1 MMRVTILLLAG
12 AIACASGIAQ
22 AQSQASFS
30 WTVWDLQGREL
41 DYGDFSLTPVVEGD
55 KVVGYEV
62 DPLDRPISVST
73 LQNGQLVRE
82 ATIESVSGFG
92 LWDPSFIYGIA
103 VTDLGAPSI
112 FGFTLT
118 VPLIPT
124 VAPNPQI
131 KASVAGTLTDLTG
144 DGGSLTPYSLSPLA
158 PASDLQMVRLNP
170 GSVDPGVDGGPAAAL
185 AASGVSGTFLAY
197 AAPGQAAY
205 YMPGP
210 TAAATLTGPAGSYT
224 GMVITNIFRLSGGGD
239 AFSANG
245 FVEVS
250 AVPEPGT
257 WALVLAGLGM
267 VGAVARRATRT

>member
-1 MMRVTILLLAG
+1 MMRATILSLAT
-12 AIACASGIAQ
+12 AIAFASGTAQ
-22 AQSQASFS
+22 AQTQASFS
-30 WTVWDLQGREL
+30 WTVWDLQGKEL
-41 DYGDFSLTPVVEGD
+41 DYGDFSLTPVVDGN

-62 DPLDRPISVST
+62 DPLAGAISVST
-73 LQNGQLVRE
+73 VQNGQLVRE

-112 FGFTLT
+112 FGFTLS

-124 VAPNPQI
+124 VAPIPQI

-144 DGGSLTPYSLSPLA
+144 DGASLTPYSLSPLA
-158 PASDLQMVRLNP
+158 PATALQTVRLNP

-210 TAAATLTGPAGSYT
+210 TAGGTLNGSAGSYS

-239 AFSANG
+239 AFAANG
-245 FVEVS
+245 FVEVT

-257 WALVLAGLGM
+257 WAMVLAGIGM
-267 VGAVARRATRT
+267 LGAVARRATKA